1 MDSLILRRASEV
13 YVLKHGINLESIKQ
27 MSEDEMMEYI
37 IILGAFD
44 EVERDRMESKK

>member
-13 YVLKHGINLESIKQ
+13 YVLKHGVTLDSIKQ

-44 EVERDRMESKK
+44 EIEKDHMEKK